1 MAESHWFEFKS
12 AKNGE
17 QKAKKKE
24 KTILYIIYILPIMQY
39 IYIYIYIYISAV
51 KRLIESKIKVFVCII
66 YVCVLCIFIMY
77 I

>member
-1 MAESHWFEFKS
+1 MYTHNECNLSFSNFVMGFCHFLLV
-12 AKNGE
+12 
-17 QKAKKKE
+17 
-24 KTILYIIYILPIMQY
+24 IY

-51 KRLIESKIKVFVCII
+51 KRLIAPKIKVFVDII